1 MNRPS
6 LRLALATALL
16 ALAALPASARALPL
30 LSEVLYDA
38 VGSDDG
44 ALFVELY
51 GNPGTSLEG
60 WSIEGVNGAD
70 GEVTHTIALSGASPA
85 DGVFVVADATAAGP
99 TAVANADLL
108 ANFDFQ
114 NGPDSV
120 VLRDALGVVVD
131 ALGYGVFDPGTF
143 FAGEGSAAPDGAA
156 GASLA
161 RVFAN
166 IDTDDN
172 AADFAL
178 LDVPTPG
185 VAPVSPVPEPSGA
198 VLVATGLA
206 GLALSRRR

>member
-1 MNRPS
+1 MNRPP
-6 LRLALATALL
+6 LRFALVALALAG
-16 ALAALPASARALPL
+16 LPAPGARALPL

-38 VGSDDG
+38 VGTDDG

-51 GNPGTSLEG
+51 GTPGTSLDG

-70 GEVTHTIALSGASPA
+70 GEVTLTVSLSGTIPG
-85 DGVFVVADATAAGP
+85 DGIFVVADGGASGP
-99 TAVANADLL
+99 TAVAGADLV

-120 VLRDALGVVVD
+120 VLRDALGTVVD
-131 ALGYGVFDPGTF
+131 ALGYGTFEAGTF
-143 FAGEGSAAPDGAA
+143 FAGEGTAAPDGAA
-156 GASLA
+156 GESLA

-166 IDTDDN
+166 IDTGDN

-178 LDVPTPG
+178 LEAPTPG
-185 VAPVSPVPEPSGA
+185 QAPVSPVPEPGGA

-206 GLALSRRR
+206 GLALRRRR

>member
-1 MNRPS
+1 MNRPP
-6 LRLALATALL
+6 LRLAPATVLL
-16 ALAALPASARALPL
+16 ALASLPASALPL

-38 VGSDDG
+38 TGSDDG

-51 GNPGTSLEG
+51 GTPGTSLEG

-70 GEVTHTIALSGASPA
+70 GEVTHTIPLTGSIPA
-85 DGVFVVADATAAGP
+85 DGVFVVADATAEGP

-120 VLRDALGVVVD
+120 VLRDALGGAVD
-131 ALGYGVFDPGTF
+131 ALGYGAFDPGTF
-143 FAGEGSAAPDGAA
+143 FAGEGNAAPDGAA
-156 GASLA
+156 GTSLA

>member
-1 MNRPS
+1 MNRPP
-6 LRLALATALL
+6 LRFAFAALALAG
-16 ALAALPASARALPL
+16 LPAPGARALPL

-38 VGSDDG
+38 VSTDDG

-51 GNPGTSLEG
+51 GTPGTSLDG

-70 GEVTHTIALSGASPA
+70 GEVTLTVSLSGTIPG
-85 DGVFVVADATAAGP
+85 DGIFVVADGGASGP
-99 TAVANADLL
+99 TAVAGADLV

-120 VLRDALGVVVD
+120 VLRDALG
-131 ALGYGVFDPGTF
+131 YGTFEAGTF
-143 FAGEGSAAPDGAA
+143 FAGEGTAAPDGAA
-156 GASLA
+156 GESLA

-178 LDVPTPG
+178 LEAPTPG
-185 VAPVSPVPEPSGA
+185 QAPVSPVPEPGGA

-206 GLALSRRR
+206 GLALRRRR

>member
-1 MNRPS
+1 MNRPQ
-6 LRLALATALL
+6 LRV
-16 ALAALPASARALPL
+16 ALAAFALAGLPAGARALPL

-38 VGSDDG
+38 VGTDDG

-51 GNPGTSLEG
+51 GTPGTSLEG

-70 GEVTHTIALSGASPA
+70 GEVTVSLPLSGTIPG
-85 DGVFVVADATAAGP
+85 DGIFVVADGGASGP
-99 TAVANADLL
+99 TAVAGADLV

-120 VLRDALGVVVD
+120 VLRDALGTVVD
-131 ALGYGVFDPGTF
+131 ALGYGTFEAGTF
-143 FAGEGSAAPDGAA
+143 FAGEGTAAPDGAA
-156 GASLA
+156 GESLA

-178 LDVPTPG
+178 LEVPTPG
-185 VAPVSPVPEPSGA
+185 QAPVSPVPEPGGA

-206 GLALSRRR
+206 GLALRRRR